1 MRDIPREAAELRE
14 SLRLGLRSVAEVV
27 AWADAVIAESERP
40 AMTFI
45 ELASMQN
52 GNPLD
57 VLSVLSGLSESVP
70 TVEVLP
76 SVLGLAYYQLLA
88 DPRRGRSFA
97 YALYS
102 TYAVECRYDVP
113 PALEEIAWFGDAFD
127 LAAEG
132 VVQTTVADVQQHLLS
147 FCKRFDTTGQQ

>member
-14 SLRLGLRSVAEVV
+14 SLRLGLRSVAEAV
-27 AWADAVIAESERP
+27 AWADAVIAESEHP

-52 GNPLD
+52 AHPLD
-57 VLSVLSGLSESVP
+57 VLSVLSGLSESIP

-76 SVLGLAYYQLLA
+76 SVLGLAYYKLLA

-97 YALYS
+97 HALYS
-102 TYAVECRYDVP
+102 IYAVECSYEVP
-113 PALEEIAWFGDAFD
+113 PALEEIAWFDDAFD

-132 VVQTTVADVQQHLLS
+132 VVQETVADVQQHLLN
-147 FCKRFDTTGQQ
+147 FCRRFDTSGQQ

>member
-14 SLRLGLRSVAEVV
+14 LLRLGLRSVAEAV
-27 AWADAVIAESERP
+27 AWADAVIAESEHP

-45 ELASMQN
+45 ELASMRHA
-52 GNPLD
+52 NPLD
-57 VLSVLSGLSESVP
+57 VLSVLSGLSESIP

-76 SVLGLAYYQLLA
+76 SVLGLAYHKLLA

-102 TYAVECRYDVP
+102 VYAVQCRYEVP
-113 PALEEIAWFGDAFD
+113 KALEEMAWFGDAFD
-127 LAAEG
+127 LAAQGEI
-132 VVQTTVADVQQHLLS
+132 VADVQQQLLS
-147 FCKRFDTTGQQ
+147 FCRRFDTGGQQ